1 LTAAR
6 LSKARSSTGFEL
18 AERAVAPELALN
30 FVARHHF
37 AAALR
42 QEGQQLDRLRRE
54 LDELAIAPKF
64 GTPSVELEGAKPQD
78 GRRGCLAHGGSQII
92 GNLAALSEN
101 SSPTHLRPWRCP
113 VQGRYKSRH
122 QGGNDDNG
130 SYVDTPLAARCLF
143 RTGVVAL
150 CRPK

>member
-78 GRRGCLAHGGSQII
+78 GRRGCLAHGGLSDYRKFGGAQRKLIS
-92 GNLAALSEN
+92 NSPAPMAL
-101 SSPTHLRPWRCP
+101 PGP
-113 VQGRYKSRH
+113 G
-122 QGGNDDNG
+122 
-130 SYVDTPLAARCLF
+130 PL
-143 RTGVVAL
+143 
-150 CRPK
+150 